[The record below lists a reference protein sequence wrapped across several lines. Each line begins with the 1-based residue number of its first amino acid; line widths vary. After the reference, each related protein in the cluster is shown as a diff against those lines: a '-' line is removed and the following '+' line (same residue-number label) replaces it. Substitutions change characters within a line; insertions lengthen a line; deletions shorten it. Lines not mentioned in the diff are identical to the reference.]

1 MKVGSHLL
9 ILSRHVLCS
18 DCAINHHNGHQ
29 TINIENIKYSKK
41 DIKMTTSQTILEL
54 FRRGMDNISYTT
66 ECRLRHGR
74 IEITGRFLLVLLREL
89 DYKEEG
95 ECGYL
100 GELIKME
107 LITKYIEDIDQ
118 KWKELTLF
126 ANEKKRCECNRVYNK
141 LTGTRTE
148 LDYKYHFDVMC
159 HSGIERFTPGCP
171 LFFKSHLEKRLK
183 FYEIIGETPPE
194 QVTPEPFNHRQ
205 CPLCLILD
213 HSEHKQ
219 KPTDHYRKNW
229 LEIVENIWKNELP
242 PFSVFC
248 CRCLDHLN
256 HFHVG
261 SSCGKWEDYRN
272 GDKMPDMRIEDKEER
287 FRIYREQ
294 MERRHRDR
302 HLRNTCQKPDCLM
315 KDPKFWKYE
324 IIREVVGDLGRI
336 MDDGCHHQNFS
347 CQLKM
352 TRLESTASENLDSG
366 PCSKCSIQTPVL
378 RICLTCDMDNL
389 CTTTESGTRLK
400 MQSDRDLLILS
411 RHVICSDCAI
421 NHHNGH
427 QTINIEKIKL
437 TGKRTLVNYKKDYD
451 EMCYSEIER
460 FTPGCP
466 LFFKSHLKHQLKFY
480 EMIVEVPPKKV
491 TPEPFND
498 QQCPLCVT
506 IDYNEHKQNPIDY
519 YRQNW
524 LEIVEN
530 IWKNELPPLS
540 DFCCRCLDHLNLNF
554 VGSSCGKWEDSGEA
568 DKKMGIWRFLEKRMD
583 RRYRKKHLR
592 TTCEKPDCLMKDP
605 KFWKYEIIREV
616 APILRVIII
625 ERYRHRNV
633 SCQLKDIRMGS
644 TFLEVIRT
652 LLIIDLR
659 KHSREEFNLILK
671 NMDNALERLKKHKN
685 IIEQEI
691 QVPTCRCSEL
701 WTMNERVLEKKRT
714 RNDATQGTRE
724 LCLEFKKSME
734 EMAKF
739 SLKEEIPGCPMDF
752 DHGIVLN
759 PIVLEK
765 LEDIDL
771 EDSFEIIDVN
781 LEDSFEIIDVK
792 FY

>member
-1 MKVGSHLL
+1 MQSDRDLL

-18 DCAINHHNGHQ
+18 DCAINHHDGHQ
-29 TINIENIKYSKK
+29 TINIEKIKYSKK
-41 DIKMTTSQTILEL
+41 DIKMTTSKMILEL
-54 FRRGMDNISYTT
+54 FRQGMDDQSYTT
-66 ECRLRHGR
+66 KCRLRHGR
-74 IEITGRFLLVLLREL
+74 IESIGRDLLTILSEL

-107 LITKYIEDIDQ
+107 LINKYIEDIDQ
-118 KWKELTLF
+118 KRNELIEFSTGKT
-126 ANEKKRCECNRVYNK
+126 ECECNRLYN
-141 LTGTRTE
+141 R
-148 LDYKYHFDVMC
+148 
-159 HSGIERFTPGCP
+159 
-171 LFFKSHLEKRLK
+171 
-183 FYEIIGETPPE
+183 
-194 QVTPEPFNHRQ
+194 
-205 CPLCLILD
+205 
-213 HSEHKQ
+213 
-219 KPTDHYRKNW
+219 
-229 LEIVENIWKNELP
+229 
-242 PFSVFC
+242 
-248 CRCLDHLN
+248 
-256 HFHVG
+256 
-261 SSCGKWEDYRN
+261 
-272 GDKMPDMRIEDKEER
+272 
-287 FRIYREQ
+287 
-294 MERRHRDR
+294 
-302 HLRNTCQKPDCLM
+302 
-315 KDPKFWKYE
+315 
-324 IIREVVGDLGRI
+324 
-336 MDDGCHHQNFS
+336 
-347 CQLKM
+347 
-352 TRLESTASENLDSG
+352 
-366 PCSKCSIQTPVL
+366 
-378 RICLTCDMDNL
+378 
-389 CTTTESGTRLK
+389 
-400 MQSDRDLLILS
+400 
-411 RHVICSDCAI
+411 
-421 NHHNGH
+421 
-427 QTINIEKIKL
+427 L

-451 EMCYSEIER
+451 EMCRSEIER

-480 EMIVEVPPKKV
+480 EMIAEVPPKKV

-498 QQCPLCVT
+498 RQCPLCVT
-506 IDYNEHKQNPIDY
+506 IDHNDHKQKPIDY
-519 YRQNW
+519 YRKNW
-524 LEIVEN
+524 LDIVEN

-540 DFCCRCLDHLNLNF
+540 DFCYRCLDHLNLHF

-568 DKKMGIWRFLEKRMD
+568 DRMFNSLRFLEGRMD

-592 TTCEKPDCLMKDP
+592 NTCEKPDCLMKDP

-616 APILRVIII
+616 RIILRVIII

-671 NMDNALERLKKHKN
+671 NMDNALERLKKHKS

-691 QVPTCRCSEL
+691 QAPTCRCSEL

-771 EDSFEIIDVN
+771 EDSFEIIDLN